1 MQAAAVDQVQLLG
14 KRTRGLL
21 QQGTGLVATTA
32 AAIGDENCGG
42 RPPLQELPSSLRVK
56 KLSEHAVLPVR
67 ASQGAAGY
75 DLYRFVEN

>member
-21 QQGTGLVATTA
+21 QQGNGLVATA
-32 AAIGDENCGG
+32 AATIGDENSG

-56 KLSEHAVLPVR
+56 KLSEHAMLPAR

-75 DLYRFVEN
+75 DLYRY